1 MSNIFEEDAIE
12 LELGDVN
19 LQAMARR
26 QVVASL
32 AVAAVIGLGVILM
45 ATAPTSRDYAGAA
58 THKPSD
64 VEQPRFV
71 RRATDIVAEATQ
83 RHEIELP

>member
-26 QVVASL
+26 QFVASV
-32 AVAAVIGLGVILM
+32 AVAAVMGLGVILM
-45 ATAPTSRDYAGAA
+45 AMAPTSRDYAGAA
-58 THKPSD
+58 THKSPS
-64 VEQPRFV
+64 VEPPRFV
-71 RRATDIVAEATQ
+71 SRTTDIVAEATQ